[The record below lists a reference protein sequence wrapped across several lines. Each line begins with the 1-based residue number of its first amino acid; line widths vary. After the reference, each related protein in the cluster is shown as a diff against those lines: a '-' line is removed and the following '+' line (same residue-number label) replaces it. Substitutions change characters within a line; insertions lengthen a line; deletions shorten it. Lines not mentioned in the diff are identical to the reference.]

1 MYQNNTIFT
10 LKKSLMKKFFLLLIT
25 TLVFC
30 SSCSNDEEI
39 DVSVLN
45 GTWDECYDN
54 PSFIMDGIVEY
65 TFLEN
70 GTYQVYS
77 YDALSHKEHTKTSTY
92 ILQEKVL
99 ILNDNTENELCYNI
113 IKLNKNEM
121 AWQREGTKYSE
132 GTLGSDYKHFKRI
145 KDK

>member
-92 ILQEKVL
+92 ILHEKVL

>member
-1 MYQNNTIFT
+1 
-10 LKKSLMKKFFLLLIT
+10 MKRLFLLLIT
-25 TLVFC
+25 TLVFF
-30 SSCSNDEEI
+30 SSCSNDEEV

-54 PSFIMDGIVEY
+54 PRFIMDGIVEY
-65 TFLEN
+65 TFLDN

-77 YDALSHKEHTKTSTY
+77 YDALSNKEHTETSTY
-92 ILQEKVL
+92 ILQEELL
-99 ILNDNTENELCYNI
+99 ILNDNTENELRYNI

-145 KDK
+145 KNK